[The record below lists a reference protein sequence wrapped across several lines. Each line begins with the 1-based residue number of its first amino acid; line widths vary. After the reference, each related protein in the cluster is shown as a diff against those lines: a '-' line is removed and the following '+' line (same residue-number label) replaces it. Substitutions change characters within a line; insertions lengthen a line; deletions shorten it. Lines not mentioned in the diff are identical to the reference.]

1 MSWKIS
7 RYFALVAGA
16 LFASH
21 TLAYTVWINGVQFE
35 ATSKPSV
42 VVEGEGVSGISVT
55 VTNID
60 FGEATATVT
69 TTSSNTSSTTSTGTT
84 TSTSTNTGTTTS
96 TSTNTSGTS
105 CTDSARVLCYDL
117 DLGPG
122 KIKGWQGSA
131 VIEAGRILA
140 VPFSHADA
148 RTGAQ
153 QYGDVAFV
161 GKTGASQG
169 GYGMYAWFSAEPGGK
184 PLDGSRGCGREVG
197 SDDVIFWNQ
206 NKDFAGYCR
215 LPDRA
220 GKVFLNFGLCT
231 STDRSG
237 SCSGQDTKFSDSDYK
252 FIIAPT
258 VRSY

>member
-21 TLAYTVWINGVQFE
+21 SLAYTVWINGVQFE

-42 VVEGEGVSGISVT
+42 VVEGEGVSGVSVT

-60 FGEATATVT
+60 FGEATAAVT
-69 TTSSNTSSTTSTGTT
+69 TTSSNTNSTTSTGTT

-231 STDRSG
+231 STDRSV

-258 VRSY
+258 VRAY